1 MKQNR
6 KYRWALVSAIN
17 LVGGTIVL
25 ACGLTDHLYVPMNPG
40 AAGSSSGSG
49 GVGSGSGGSPGS
61 SGGSQPGS
69 PGHYSDDGGSTVV
82 VVNLDAGAP
91 DVAKIAC
98 TDSVYSDPWSPGYQ
112 EDPSVLPKAQ
122 AIVSSMTL
130 TEQANQLRGTN
141 PNGNQNYDDIFRTP
155 PDTTK
160 NVNGFFF
167 RDGPRGV
174 CVSAAKYPSVS
185 SPPDAYS
192 TAFPGASSRGAA
204 FDMDLE
210 YQIGAGIADETL
222 ASGNTMLLAPVINL
236 LRHPAWGRS
245 QETYGEDTFELGRLG
260 TAFASGAQQYIP
272 VCAKHYAAY
281 DIEDGRESLNA
292 TLDEQ
297 TLREFYTRHFGA
309 VIRDAGVGC
318 IMASYNLVNG
328 TKSTLS
334 NHLLTDILRG
344 DIGFKGFVLSDWW
357 ALPPGTASTTTDALQ
372 ATAAAGLTAQMD
384 MELPWTYN
392 YAEIEAV
399 TGAGQPLS
407 PNQVQTSAT
416 RVVEQKI
423 RFQVDGSSNMLG
435 LKAPVTTYDSINGII
450 GNNSANIA
458 LSQRAALESMVLLKN
473 DNNTLPIQRS
483 KVKTVAVI
491 GASVPFST
499 PGTSPASGT
508 VNFAT
513 DVRLG
518 DLGSSRVFS
527 DPAKSIGPFAGI
539 QTAAGSGI
547 TVVSGTSASAAA
559 NADFVVVIAGLTPQD
574 EGEEYT
580 GAGDRACFELD
591 GKITP
596 ACDGSGPQDTLI
608 NQVAALNKPM
618 AVVLEGGSVINMPW
632 LSKVPAVVM
641 AWYPGMV
648 GGTPLGQML
657 FGDASFSGKLPVTWP
672 VQWSDEPAFNSG
684 TTTNFNYY
692 TGYHYFDQNGI
703 TPLFPF
709 GAGLSYT
716 TFQYENL
723 QVPCSSVTDNGVVQV
738 KADVTN
744 TGAMAADEV
753 TFLFISWQNS
763 TIRHPAKELKGF
775 IRETIQPGQTVEVTI
790 PLRIS
795 DLVYFD
801 TNSNAWKPESGT
813 VKIMVGGSSANLPLT
828 DTLTIQ

>member
-1 MKQNR
+1 MKRIRTQR
-6 KYRWALVSAIN
+6 LVLVAAVN
-17 LVGGTIVL
+17 LVLGAIVV
-25 ACGLTDHLYVPMNPG
+25 ACGLTDHLYVPMIPG
-40 AAGSSSGSG
+40 ASGTSGASSGGGVVGTSSG
-49 GVGSGSGGSPGS
+49 GGGSPGS
-61 SGGSQPGS
+61 PGTYSGDAGSV
-69 PGHYSDDGGSTVV
+69 VV
-82 VVNLDAGAP
+82 VVNLEAGAP

-112 EDPSVLPKAQ
+112 EGANVLSQAQ
-122 AIVSSMTL
+122 SIVSSMTL
-130 TEQANQLRGTN
+130 TEQANQMRGTQTDS
-141 PNGNQNYDDIFRTP
+141 NQNYTDIFRTP
-155 PDTTK
+155 DDTTK
-160 NVNGFFF
+160 DVKGFFF

-174 CVSAAKYPSVS
+174 CVSAAEYPSLS
-185 SPPDAYS
+185 TPPLAYS
-192 TAFPGASSRGAA
+192 TAFPVPAARGAA

-222 ASGNTMLLAPVINL
+222 ATGNTMLLAPVINL

-260 TAFASGAQQYIP
+260 TAFASGAQQYLP

-292 TLDEQ
+292 ALDEQ

-357 ALPPGTASTTTDALQ
+357 ALPPGTGAATTDALQ
-372 ATAAAGLTAQMD
+372 ATATAGVTAQMD

-399 TGAGQPLS
+399 TGTGLPLS
-407 PNQVQTSAT
+407 TNQVTTSAT
-416 RVVEQKI
+416 RIVEQKI
-423 RFQVDGSSNMLG
+423 RFNVASTSSTSLG
-435 LKAPVTTYDSINGII
+435 LKAHVTTYNATQGTI
-450 GNNSANIA
+450 GNNGANIA
-458 LSQRAALESMVLLKN
+458 LAQRAALESMVLLKN

-499 PGTSPASGT
+499 PGTSPTSGT

-527 DPAKSIGPFAGI
+527 DPATSIGPFAGI

-608 NQVAALNKPM
+608 GQVAALGKPM
-618 AVVLEGGSVINMPW
+618 VVVLEGGSVIDMPW
-632 LSKVPAVVM
+632 LAQVPAVVM

-648 GGTPLGQML
+648 GGTPLGSML
-657 FGDASFSGKLPVTWP
+657 FGDASFSGKLPVTWAK
-672 VQWSDEPAFNSG
+672 QWNDEPAFNSG

-692 TGYHYFDQNGI
+692 TGYHYFDQNSV

-723 QVPCSSVTDNGVVQV
+723 QVPCSSVTDNGVVEV

-744 TGAMAADEV
+744 SGTMAADEV

-775 IRETIQPGQTVEVTI
+775 IRETIPAGQTVQVTI

-795 DLVYFD
+795 DLTYFD
-801 TNSNAWKPESGT
+801 TTSNAWKPESGT
-813 VKIMVGGSSANLPLT
+813 VKIMVGGSSTNLPLT